1 MSKDEK
7 PEIEVQ
13 DTTENIDNTDVIK
26 CIFLCEFHAT
36 AGIQVTV
43 QNPKKYISKE
53 LFGK

>member
-7 PEIEVQ
+7 PEFEVQ
-13 DTTENIDNTDVIK
+13 IATDNTDVIK

-36 AGIQVTV
+36 AGIQVAV
-43 QNPKKYISKE
+43 QNPKNYISKE

>member
-7 PEIEVQ
+7 PQIEVQ
-13 DTTENIDNTDVIK
+13 GATDNTDVIK

-36 AGIQVTV
+36 AGIQVAV